1 MPAAAPEK
9 FTFTPFKEMK
19 RDLARRAP
27 YYLSDWKDG
36 LNQKVVASTCF
47 MVFTSIAPAITFLA
61 SEDARWITG
70 QVLQV
75 SGGLLL

>member
-1 MPAAAPEK
+1 MRVNAVAPGLTVTPMSAEIRENDDFVQQFVAQTPLGRLGEPAE
-9 FTFTPFKEMK
+9 
-19 RDLARRAP
+19 
-27 YYLSDWKDG
+27 
-36 LNQKVVASTCF
+36 
-47 MVFTSIAPAITFLA
+47 IAPAITFLA